1 MATAGEVA
9 RAALAAVG
17 SDANLLLATQWVS
30 ERYVQMVGRVKFRH
44 LRRYG
49 ELVVPAMISAGTATA
64 TRDSAIVTGDATAAA
79 AWATTDLK
87 GRFFQGRT
95 AWYEIAETTGAP
107 AQLRL
112 TSPFAEDTVTAGSY
126 RLVQRYATL
135 DRGARF
141 FRGFTAGRLWRPI
154 TTIPLEALDRLAPG
168 RPYLGSL
175 AVGGWVSDVGWSTA
189 LNTRRIELYPYST
202 TSEIICYLWWSAPAD
217 LDFDDDIP
225 GPIDSYLL
233 KDGAL
238 IDVFRHKASVA
249 ADQGKVDM
257 AAFWRNESR
266 AQETVWERRI
276 GEATRQ
282 DRGTDDTTFLLASAD
297 RRGSFRDVVT
307 ARDQVLATGNRP

>member
-30 ERYVQMVGRVKFRH
+30 ERYAQLVGRVRFRH

-49 ELVVPAMISAGTATA
+49 ALVVPAVVTSGLATVA
-64 TRDSAIVTGDATAAA
+64 RDSAIVTGDATAAA
-79 AWATTDLK
+79 AWAGTDMK

-95 AWYEIAETTGAP
+95 AWYEIGETTGNP

-112 TSPFAEDTVTAGSY
+112 ATTFAEDTLTAGSY
-126 RLVQRYATL
+126 RIVQRYATL
-135 DRGARF
+135 ERGARF
-141 FRGFTAGRLWRPI
+141 FRGFTAARLWRSMQ
-154 TTIPLEALDRLAPG
+154 TLPLEAMDRLAPG

-175 AVGGWVSDVGWSTA
+175 ATGGYVADVGWSTE
-189 LNTRRIELYPYST
+189 LGTRRVELYPYST
-202 TSEIICYLWWSAPAD
+202 SSELIAYLWWAAPPTLEVD
-217 LDFDDDIP
+217 TELP
-225 GPIDSYLL
+225 GPIDAYLL

-238 IDVFRHKASVA
+238 IDVFRHRAAKA
-249 ADQGKVDM
+249 ADAGKVDM
-257 AAFWRNESR
+257 AGFWRNESR

-282 DRGTDDTTFLLASAD
+282 DRGTDDATFLLAANDQAGTWHDIVS
-297 RRGSFRDVVT
+297 
-307 ARDQVLATGNRP
+307 ARDQVLATGSRP